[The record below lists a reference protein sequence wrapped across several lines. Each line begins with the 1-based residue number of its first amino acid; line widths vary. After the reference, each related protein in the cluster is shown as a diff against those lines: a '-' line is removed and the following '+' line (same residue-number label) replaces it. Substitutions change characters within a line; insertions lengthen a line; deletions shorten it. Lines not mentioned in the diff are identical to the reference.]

1 MKLASYRFG
10 GRESFGLIR
19 GEGIV
24 DLGRRFAGV
33 RDLKELIAGGFEALS
48 GIGDDESVDLSFD
61 EVEFLPVIPNPG
73 AIFCVGLNTKSHF
86 DEIEETLGSYPVKP
100 ERPWLFMRTARA
112 QVGHGEPLEKPNG
125 SPLFDY
131 EGEIAIIIGKPG
143 RFVDK
148 SDALDHVAGYS
159 CFNDG
164 SIRDFQLHSPLFTAG
179 KNFPRSGGFGPWLAT
194 PDEVGPIESLR
205 LKTRV
210 NGRLVQD
217 MPYADLMFGFPEL
230 ISYISY
236 FTELQPGDVIVTGSA
251 EGVGILRQPPLMLQA
266 GDVCEVEVAGIGVL
280 RNPVVDAQGSNRAP
294 VDRDDVGEAIL
305 ASFGKMP
312 KARASVSLGEE
323 A

>member
-10 GRESFGLIR
+10 GQESFGLVR

-24 DLGRRFAGV
+24 DLGRRFSGIT
-33 RDLKELIAGGFEALS
+33 DLKGLIAQGLEALS
-48 GIGDDESVDLSFD
+48 GIAEDEPIDLSLD
-61 EVEFLPVIPNPG
+61 EVQFLPVIPNPG
-73 AIFCVGLNTKSHF
+73 AIFCVGLNTQSHF

-112 QVGHGEPLEKPNG
+112 QVGHGEALEKPNG

-131 EGEIAIIIGKPG
+131 EGEIAIIIGKSG
-143 RFVDK
+143 RFVAE
-148 SDALDHVAGYS
+148 SEALDHVAGYA

-194 PDEVGPIESLR
+194 PDEIGPIEALR
-205 LKTRV
+205 LTTRV

-266 GDVCEVEVAGIGVL
+266 GDICEVEIAGIGVL
-280 RNPVVDAQGSNRAP
+280 RNPVVDAQGANRAP
-294 VDRDDVGEAIL
+294 VDKTDVAGAIL

-312 KARASVSLGEE
+312 KARASAFLGKE